1 LRLERAVVLGSSR
14 GAGMASWGA
23 TLFSSGHNCGLAP
36 PLRGPSPRRG
46 SGDASEEQSVVVLLP
61 EQRLDATI
69 QIKNASGH
77 HKRHVLS
84 STPTI
89 FYAT

>member
-14 GAGMASWGA
+14 GVGTVSWGA

-36 PLRGPSPRRG
+36 LLRGPSPHRG
-46 SGDASEEQSVVVLLP
+46 SGDASDEQSVVVLLPDGRTP

-77 HKRHVLS
+77 HK
-84 STPTI
+84 
-89 FYAT
+89 